1 MCGEMKT
8 ENSNQKQCIKM
19 VGNIGILY
27 EDPYIL
33 VCRKPA
39 GVPVQSANS
48 RVKDMVSILKLYLL
62 EESGKP
68 GEPYLGVVHRLDQ
81 PVQGVIVFAKTKQA
95 AANLS
100 SQIAEFAAIMAFCG
114 KIRRRTGG
122 LMGLELTTENE
133 VVRRKVVELAIKA
146 FSASEESFEVEYEG
160 KNNRIINI
168 FINDE
173 KLIAK
178 ILMAIKWCDDNFTVV
193 EPVFVNHRIIQKECC
208 KRAFIRGAFL
218 AAGSISDPNKSYH
231 YEIVCEYEEDA
242 VQMQELLKFFNLDA
256 KIIQRKRNY
265 VTYIKEGNN
274 ITDVLNIMGAFVSQ
288 MKLYNVMIL
297 KGMRNDVNRKVNCE
311 TANLNKT
318 IEAAVK
324 QIRDIEYV
332 RDTVGLESLSDG
344 LREVAEI
351 RLKNPDMKLK
361 DIGELLNPPV
371 GKSGV
376 NHRLR
381 KISELAQKLRIEG
394 V

>member
-1 MCGEMKT
+1 MSFSLE
-8 ENSNQKQCIKM
+8 IK
-19 VGNIGILY
+19 
-27 EDPYIL
+27 EE
-33 VCRKPA
+33 
-39 GVPVQSANS
+39 
-48 RVKDMVSILKLYLL
+48 L
-62 EESGKP
+62 ET
-68 GEPYLGVVHRLDQ
+68 RIDT
-81 PVQGVIVFAKTKQA
+81 AKHC
-95 AANLS
+95 
-100 SQIAEFAAIMAFCG
+100 QIAEFAAIMTFCG
-114 KIRRRTGG
+114 KVRRRTGG

>member
-1 MCGEMKT
+1 MSFSLE
-8 ENSNQKQCIKM
+8 IK
-19 VGNIGILY
+19 
-27 EDPYIL
+27 EE
-33 VCRKPA
+33 
-39 GVPVQSANS
+39 
-48 RVKDMVSILKLYLL
+48 L
-62 EESGKP
+62 ET
-68 GEPYLGVVHRLDQ
+68 RIDT
-81 PVQGVIVFAKTKQA
+81 AKHC
-95 AANLS
+95 
-100 SQIAEFAAIMAFCG
+100 QIAEFAAIMAFCG
-114 KIRRRTGG
+114 KVRRRTGG

-160 KNNRIINI
+160 KNNRIIHI

-381 KISELAQKLRIEG
+381 KISELAQKLRIDG

>member
-1 MCGEMKT
+1 MSFSLE
-8 ENSNQKQCIKM
+8 IK
-19 VGNIGILY
+19 
-27 EDPYIL
+27 EE
-33 VCRKPA
+33 
-39 GVPVQSANS
+39 
-48 RVKDMVSILKLYLL
+48 L
-62 EESGKP
+62 ET
-68 GEPYLGVVHRLDQ
+68 RIDT
-81 PVQGVIVFAKTKQA
+81 AKHC
-95 AANLS
+95 
-100 SQIAEFAAIMAFCG
+100 QIAEFAAIMAFCG
-114 KIRRRTGG
+114 KVRRRAGG

-146 FSASEESFEVEYEG
+146 FSASEESFKVEYEG
-160 KNNRIINI
+160 KNNRIIHI

-265 VTYIKEGNN
+265 ITYIKEGNN

>member
-1 MCGEMKT
+1 MSFSLE
-8 ENSNQKQCIKM
+8 IK
-19 VGNIGILY
+19 
-27 EDPYIL
+27 EE
-33 VCRKPA
+33 
-39 GVPVQSANS
+39 
-48 RVKDMVSILKLYLL
+48 L
-62 EESGKP
+62 ET
-68 GEPYLGVVHRLDQ
+68 RIDT
-81 PVQGVIVFAKTKQA
+81 AKHC
-95 AANLS
+95 
-100 SQIAEFAAIMAFCG
+100 QIAEFAAIMAFCG
-114 KIRRRTGG
+114 KVRRRAGG

-146 FSASEESFEVEYEG
+146 FSASEESFKVEYEG
-160 KNNRIINI
+160 KNNRIIHI

-351 RLKNPDMKLK
+351 RLKNTDMKLK

>member
-1 MCGEMKT
+1 MSFSLE
-8 ENSNQKQCIKM
+8 IK
-19 VGNIGILY
+19 
-27 EDPYIL
+27 EE
-33 VCRKPA
+33 
-39 GVPVQSANS
+39 
-48 RVKDMVSILKLYLL
+48 L
-62 EESGKP
+62 ET
-68 GEPYLGVVHRLDQ
+68 RIDT
-81 PVQGVIVFAKTKQA
+81 AKHC
-95 AANLS
+95 
-100 SQIAEFAAIMAFCG
+100 QIAEFAAIMAFCG
-114 KIRRRTGG
+114 KVRRRTGG

-381 KISELAQKLRIEG
+381 KISEFAQKLRIEG

>member
-1 MCGEMKT
+1 ME
-8 ENSNQKQCIKM
+8 IK
-19 VGNIGILY
+19 
-27 EDPYIL
+27 EE
-33 VCRKPA
+33 
-39 GVPVQSANS
+39 
-48 RVKDMVSILKLYLL
+48 L
-62 EESGKP
+62 ET
-68 GEPYLGVVHRLDQ
+68 RIDT
-81 PVQGVIVFAKTKQA
+81 AKHC
-95 AANLS
+95 
-100 SQIAEFAAIMAFCG
+100 QIAEFAAIMAFCG
-114 KIRRRTGG
+114 KVRRRTGG

>member
-1 MCGEMKT
+1 MSFSLE
-8 ENSNQKQCIKM
+8 IK
-19 VGNIGILY
+19 
-27 EDPYIL
+27 EE
-33 VCRKPA
+33 
-39 GVPVQSANS
+39 
-48 RVKDMVSILKLYLL
+48 L
-62 EESGKP
+62 ET
-68 GEPYLGVVHRLDQ
+68 RIDT
-81 PVQGVIVFAKTKQA
+81 AKHC
-95 AANLS
+95 
-100 SQIAEFAAIMAFCG
+100 QIAEFAAIMAFCG
-114 KIRRRTGG
+114 KVRRMTGG

>member
-1 MCGEMKT
+1 MSFSLE
-8 ENSNQKQCIKM
+8 IK
-19 VGNIGILY
+19 
-27 EDPYIL
+27 EE
-33 VCRKPA
+33 
-39 GVPVQSANS
+39 
-48 RVKDMVSILKLYLL
+48 L
-62 EESGKP
+62 ET
-68 GEPYLGVVHRLDQ
+68 RIDT
-81 PVQGVIVFAKTKQA
+81 AKHC
-95 AANLS
+95 
-100 SQIAEFAAIMAFCG
+100 QIAEFAAIMAFCG
-114 KIRRRTGG
+114 KVRRRAGG

>member
-1 MCGEMKT
+1 MSFSLE
-8 ENSNQKQCIKM
+8 IKEE
-19 VGNIGILY
+19 L
-27 EDPYIL
+27 E
-33 VCRKPA
+33 
-39 GVPVQSANS
+39 S
-48 RVKDMVSILKLYLL
+48 RIDA
-62 EESGKP
+62 
-68 GEPYLGVVHRLDQ
+68 
-81 PVQGVIVFAKTKQA
+81 AKHC
-95 AANLS
+95 
-100 SQIAEFAAIMAFCG
+100 QIAEFAAIMAFCG
-114 KIRRRTGG
+114 KVRRRTGG

>member
-1 MCGEMKT
+1 MSFSLE
-8 ENSNQKQCIKM
+8 IK
-19 VGNIGILY
+19 
-27 EDPYIL
+27 EE
-33 VCRKPA
+33 
-39 GVPVQSANS
+39 
-48 RVKDMVSILKLYLL
+48 L
-62 EESGKP
+62 ET
-68 GEPYLGVVHRLDQ
+68 RIDT
-81 PVQGVIVFAKTKQA
+81 AKHC
-95 AANLS
+95 
-100 SQIAEFAAIMAFCG
+100 QIAEFAAIMAFCG
-114 KIRRRTGG
+114 KVRRRTGG

-193 EPVFVNHRIIQKECC
+193 EPVFVNYRIIQKECC

>member
-1 MCGEMKT
+1 MSFSLE
-8 ENSNQKQCIKM
+8 IK
-19 VGNIGILY
+19 
-27 EDPYIL
+27 EE
-33 VCRKPA
+33 
-39 GVPVQSANS
+39 
-48 RVKDMVSILKLYLL
+48 L
-62 EESGKP
+62 ET
-68 GEPYLGVVHRLDQ
+68 RIDT
-81 PVQGVIVFAKTKQA
+81 AKHC
-95 AANLS
+95 
-100 SQIAEFAAIMAFCG
+100 QIAEFAAIMAFCG
-114 KIRRRTGG
+114 KVRRRTGG
-122 LMGLELTTENE
+122 LMALELTTENE

-381 KISELAQKLRIEG
+381 KISELAQKLRIE
-394 V
+394 VV

>member
-1 MCGEMKT
+1 MTFSLE
-8 ENSNQKQCIKM
+8 IK
-19 VGNIGILY
+19 
-27 EDPYIL
+27 EE
-33 VCRKPA
+33 
-39 GVPVQSANS
+39 
-48 RVKDMVSILKLYLL
+48 L
-62 EESGKP
+62 ET
-68 GEPYLGVVHRLDQ
+68 RIDT
-81 PVQGVIVFAKTKQA
+81 AKHC
-95 AANLS
+95 
-100 SQIAEFAAIMAFCG
+100 QIAEFAAIMAFCG
-114 KIRRRTGG
+114 KVRRRAGG

-146 FSASEESFEVEYEG
+146 FSASEESFKVEYEG